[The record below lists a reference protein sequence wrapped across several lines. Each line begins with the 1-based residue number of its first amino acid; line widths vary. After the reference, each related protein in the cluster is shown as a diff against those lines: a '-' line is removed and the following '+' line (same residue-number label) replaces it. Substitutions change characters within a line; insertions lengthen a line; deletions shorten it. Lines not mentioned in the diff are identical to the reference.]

1 MKSRT
6 TAQVVIEVRRPDSE
20 TVYGLLRLNPEID
33 SGSHSVDVREFS
45 VRRGDDRFSLDDMP
59 VGRTMFKAATDDI
72 VYHTFEAD
80 DGERVEHFEVEYR
93 IQETGDS
100 VLLAFRAVEKAK
112 LPDFLFYQVED
123 QAGDWLPLEDVYLV
137 ELLPDSFTRTLEMV
151 AMDLLNDH
159 NMSHLPMHAES

>member
-6 TAQVVIEVRRPDSE
+6 TAQVVIEVCKPDSE

-33 SGSHSVDVREFS
+33 SGSHYVDVRSFS
-45 VRRGDDRFSLDDMP
+45 VRRGDDRFSLEDMP

-72 VYHTFEAD
+72 VYHTFEAE
-80 DGERVEHFEVEYR
+80 GEDRAEYFEIEYR
-93 IQETGDS
+93 IRETGDS
-100 VLLAFRAVEKAK
+100 ILLPFRAVEKAK

-123 QAGDWLPLEDVYLV
+123 QAGDWLPLEDVCLV
-137 ELLPDSFTRTLEMV
+137 ELLSDSFTKTLEMV
-151 AMDLLNDH
+151 AMDLLTDH